1 MQLSLSKLPWYG
13 QAGVAA
19 ALCVAG
25 VALFHQFYETP
36 VQADLST
43 SHQQLV
49 KLQDEIRRGREA
61 QAKLPEFEAQVQEL
75 EARLSGLRA
84 VLPEQKDVA
93 DLLRRIQTLA
103 TQSNLE
109 IRAFTPQA
117 IAQQE
122 MHAEWPIKLEIDGT
136 YHDLG
141 IFFDKISK
149 VPRIINVSNIKIA
162 ARSGRGGDDASAAT
176 VTASCVATTFVLSEA
191 PPPPEPTK
199 PARTPRR
206 AAAAKPTAKPAR

>member
-1 MQLSLSKLPWYG
+1 MPSSLSKLPWYG
-13 QAGVAA
+13 QVGLA
-19 ALCVAG
+19 ALLSVAG
-25 VALFHQFYETP
+25 VGLFYQFYETP
-36 VQADLST
+36 VQADFST
-43 SHQQLV
+43 RRQQLAR
-49 KLQDEIRRGREA
+49 LQDEVNRGRQA

-75 EARLSGLRA
+75 EARLGNLRA

-103 TQSNLE
+103 TQSNLA

-117 IAQQE
+117 IAQKE

-141 IFFDKISK
+141 TFFDKVSK
-149 VPRIINVSNIKIA
+149 VPRIINVSDIKIA
-162 ARSGRGGDDASAAT
+162 ARTSRADDTSPAT

-191 PPPPEPTK
+191 PAPDPEAK
-199 PARTPRR
+199 PAKGARR
-206 AAAAKPTAKPAR
+206 PAKPAAKPAR